1 VSHQTLAGKIDTLA
15 VIVEYPA
22 NDLSALEPKWTRLLN
37 QLGPLLQLDLFRR
50 LYEDI
55 VEAIAELNAMI
66 ATTTRELDDL
76 EARWV
81 V

>member
-1 VSHQTLAGKIDTLA
+1 VK
-15 VIVEYPA
+15 
-22 NDLSALEPKWTRLLN
+22 
-37 QLGPLLQLDLFRR
+37 
-50 LYEDI
+50 
-55 VEAIAELNAMI
+55 AIAELNAMI